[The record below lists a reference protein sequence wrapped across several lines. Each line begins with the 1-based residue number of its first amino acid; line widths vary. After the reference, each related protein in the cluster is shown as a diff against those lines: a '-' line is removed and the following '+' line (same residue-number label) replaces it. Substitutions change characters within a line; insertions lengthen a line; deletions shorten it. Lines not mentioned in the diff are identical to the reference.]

1 MATSGNFGNMISVV
15 VASLFLPFL
24 PMLPVHILIQNLLND
39 FAQIGMPFDNVDNE
53 YIQKPKT
60 WNTEGIKKFM
70 FHFGLISTVLDVMCF
85 MVLWYVFKFN
95 TIEKAVMFQSGWF
108 VFGILSQTLIIHL
121 IRTNKIPFIESKSSK
136 QLLISTFAV
145 VIITLIIAFTNIS
158 VVFDLSKLPNLYL
171 LWIAILMVVYIVFI
185 QIYKRF
191 YIKRNKEWL

>member
-1 MATSGNFGNMISVV
+1 
-15 VASLFLPFL
+15 
-24 PMLPVHILIQNLLND
+24 
-39 FAQIGMPFDNVDNE
+39 
-53 YIQKPKT
+53 
-60 WNTEGIKKFM
+60 M

-185 QIYKRF
+185 QVYKKY
-191 YIKRNKEWL
+191 YIKRNKGWL